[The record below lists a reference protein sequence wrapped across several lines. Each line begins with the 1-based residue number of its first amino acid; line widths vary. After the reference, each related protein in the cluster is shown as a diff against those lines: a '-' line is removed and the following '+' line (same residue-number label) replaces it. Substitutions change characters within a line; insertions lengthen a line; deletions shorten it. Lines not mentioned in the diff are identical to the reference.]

1 MWIFK
6 SRAYFLLATL
16 LGFIVIYPAW
26 EGPVR
31 PYLGIVFLLLIP
43 VAGVLAA
50 SGSRRDLVV
59 GGVFAVIGLAAGIR
73 AVLAAEAGS
82 LRPAGTVAA
91 AMMIYYIFTTRQVFF
106 HLMRAKRVTQDTLI
120 SAACVYLLVGLTFAF
135 AYMWIQI
142 DVPGAFTVNAGES
155 LIELP
160 NLIYFSFVTL
170 TTLGYGDI
178 APVAGIARSLA
189 ILEATFGV
197 MYLATII
204 SRMVSLYSSDES
216 G

>member
-1 MWIFK
+1 
-6 SRAYFLLATL
+6 Y
-16 LGFIVIYPAW
+16 V
-26 EGPVR
+26 
-31 PYLGIVFLLLIP
+31 GIVFLLLIP
-43 VAGVLAA
+43 IAGVLAT
-50 SGSRRDLVV
+50 SGDRRHLVA

-73 AVLAAEAGS
+73 AVLAAGEGS
-82 LRPAGTVAA
+82 LQPAGTVAA
-91 AMMIYYIFTTRQVFF
+91 AMMIYYVFTTRRMFL
-106 HLMRAKRVTQDTLI
+106 HLMGAKRVTQDTLV

-135 AYMWIQI
+135 AYMWVQI
-142 DVPGAFTVNAGES
+142 DVPGAFIANTGES

-178 APVAGIARSLA
+178 APVAGIARSLV

-204 SRMVSLYSSDES
+204 SRMVSLYSSDEAS
-216 G
+216 TQ